1 MKRFIP
7 LFFALLACA
16 GIAHADDQ
24 DNLLPVDQAFRVEAA
39 ATDRETVQFKFS
51 IADDYYLYRGRIST
65 KTADAATV
73 LGALDLPDG
82 KKKHDEFLGDVEIYH
97 HGFTATQ
104 HLTAAPDATNAVIE
118 LRYQGCHEVD
128 PKICFPP
135 QKKILTIALPAAPAA
150 STPASLTAALGAAT
164 GDASASSLIGG
175 NQPLP
180 AEQAF
185 RFEAIATGP
194 DQVLARFTM
203 PKGYYLYRDKTSF
216 HTAADSGTSPQTPK
230 FPPGQQH
237 TDANFGATT
246 VYFDQVDIP
255 VPLARTDTSAHTFA
269 LTANFQGCKENS
281 VCYPMLERTVSVALP
296 AGAGVVATIDEGRQA
311 RPDKPAPVG
320 ALSLL
325 AALFAA
331 LLGGLVLNLMPCV
344 LPVLSLK
351 AISILESGE
360 SPATARRHVLFYTAG
375 VLISFAVVGLAVIA
389 LRKAGLIYG
398 WGFQLQQP
406 LFVAVLIYVIVA
418 IGLSLSG
425 VVQFGAGLGNT
436 GQSLSARSGASG
448 DFFTGVLAVVVASPC
463 TAPFMGTALA
473 FAFASSAL
481 AAFCIFIAL
490 GLGLALPFLLIGFV
504 PGFARWLPKP
514 GAWMETLKQ
523 VLAFPMYL
531 TAVWLVWV
539 LGSQRGV
546 DAIGLVLAGAV
557 VLSLGLWWFERSRYK
572 SPGWRALALA
582 ALLLSLPP
590 LYWLAY
596 LPAKQTT
603 SVPANGQVAFN
614 PARLEELRAAGQT
627 VFVDIGA
634 DWCTTCKV
642 NEHAVLDTAAFRAL
656 LDETHAT
663 LMTGDWTNPDRDIEA
678 FLARFHAV
686 GVPLYVVF
694 RNGDDGHVLPTVLTQ
709 SVVRSALVPAQDS
722 P

>member
-1 MKRFIP
+1 MKRFAT
-7 LFFALLACA
+7 LFFALL
-16 GIAHADDQ
+16 GIASVAHADDQ
-24 DNLLPVDQAFRVEAA
+24 DNLLPVDQAFRVEATA
-39 ATDRETVQFKFS
+39 PDRQTVQFKFA

-65 KTADAATV
+65 KAADAATT

-82 KKKHDEFLGDVEIYH
+82 KKKHDEFLGDVEVYH

-150 STPASLTAALGAAT
+150 TAPASLTAALGTAT
-164 GDASASSLIGG
+164 GNASASSLIGG

-203 PKGYYLYRDKTSF
+203 PTGYYLYRDKTSF
-216 HTAADSGTSPQTPK
+216 HTAADSGDSLGTPA
-230 FPPGQQH
+230 FPAGTQH
-237 TDANFGATT
+237 SDANFGATT

-255 VPLARTDTSAHTFA
+255 VPLSRTNNAAHTLA

-281 VCYPMLERTVSVALP
+281 VCYPMLERTLTVSLP
-296 AGAGVVATIDEGRQA
+296 AGSGAAVSVTPATATG
-311 RPDKPAPVG
+311 
-320 ALSLL
+320 SLL

-360 SPATARRHVLFYTAG
+360 SPVAARRHVLFYTAG

-473 FAFASSAL
+473 FAFANSAL
-481 AAFCIFIAL
+481 AAFCVFIAL

-557 VLSLGLWWFERSRYK
+557 LLSLGLWWFERSRYK
-572 SPGWRALALA
+572 TPGWRALALV

-596 LPAKQTT
+596 LPAKRVAAAQ
-603 SVPANGQVAFN
+603 VNGQVAFN
-614 PARLEELRAAGQT
+614 PAKLEELRKAGQT

>member
-1 MKRFIP
+1 MKRFAT
-7 LFFALLACA
+7 LFFALL
-16 GIAHADDQ
+16 GIASVAHADDQ
-24 DNLLPVDQAFRVEAA
+24 DNLLPVDQAFRVEATA
-39 ATDRETVQFKFS
+39 PDRQTVQFKFA

-65 KTADAATV
+65 KAADAATT

-82 KKKHDEFLGDVEIYH
+82 KKKHDEFLGDVEVYH

-150 STPASLTAALGAAT
+150 TAPASLTAALGTAT
-164 GDASASSLIGG
+164 GNASASSLIGG

-216 HTAADSGTSPQTPK
+216 HTAADSGDSLGTPA
-230 FPPGQQH
+230 FPAGTQH
-237 TDANFGATT
+237 SDANFGATT

-255 VPLARTDTSAHTFA
+255 VPLSRTNNAAHTLA

-281 VCYPMLERTVSVALP
+281 VCYPMLERTLTVSLPTGSGAAVSVTP
-296 AGAGVVATIDEGRQA
+296 ITATG
-311 RPDKPAPVG
+311 
-320 ALSLL
+320 SLL

-360 SPATARRHVLFYTAG
+360 SPVAARRHVLFYTAG

-473 FAFASSAL
+473 FAFANSAL
-481 AAFCIFIAL
+481 AAFCVFIAL

-557 VLSLGLWWFERSRYK
+557 LLSLGLWWFERSRYK
-572 SPGWRALALA
+572 TPGWRALSLV

-596 LPAKQTT
+596 LPAKQ
-603 SVPANGQVAFN
+603 VAAAQVNGQVAFN
-614 PARLEELRAAGQT
+614 PAKLEELRKAGQT

-694 RNGDDGHVLPTVLTQ
+694 RNGDDGRVLPTVLTQ
-709 SVVRSALVPAQDS
+709 SVVRAALVPAQAS

>member
-1 MKRFIP
+1 MKRFAT
-7 LFFALLACA
+7 LFFALL
-16 GIAHADDQ
+16 GIASVAHADDQ
-24 DNLLPVDQAFRVEAA
+24 DNLLPVDQAFRVEATA
-39 ATDRETVQFKFS
+39 PDRQTVQFKFA

-65 KTADAATV
+65 KAADAATT

-82 KKKHDEFLGDVEIYH
+82 KKKHDEFLGDVEVYH

-150 STPASLTAALGAAT
+150 TAPASLTAALGTAT
-164 GDASASSLIGG
+164 GNASASSLIGG

-216 HTAADSGTSPQTPK
+216 HTAADSGDSLGTPA
-230 FPPGQQH
+230 FPAGTQH
-237 TDANFGATT
+237 SDANFGATT

-255 VPLARTDTSAHTFA
+255 VPLSRMNNAAHTLA

-281 VCYPMLERTVSVALP
+281 VCYPMLERTLTVSLPTGSGAAVSVTP
-296 AGAGVVATIDEGRQA
+296 ITATG
-311 RPDKPAPVG
+311 
-320 ALSLL
+320 SLL

-360 SPATARRHVLFYTAG
+360 SPVAARRHVLFYTAG

-473 FAFASSAL
+473 FAFANSAL
-481 AAFCIFIAL
+481 AAFCVFIAL

-557 VLSLGLWWFERSRYK
+557 LLSLGLWWFERSRYK
-572 SPGWRALALA
+572 TPGWRALSLV

-596 LPAKQTT
+596 LPAKQ
-603 SVPANGQVAFN
+603 VAAAQVNGQVAFN
-614 PARLEELRAAGQT
+614 PAKLEELRKAGQT

-694 RNGDDGHVLPTVLTQ
+694 RNGDDGRVLPTVLTQ
-709 SVVRSALVPAQDS
+709 SVVRAALVPAQAS

>member
-1 MKRFIP
+1 MKRFAT
-7 LFFALLACA
+7 LFFALL
-16 GIAHADDQ
+16 GIASVAHADDQ
-24 DNLLPVDQAFRVEAA
+24 DNLLPVDQAFRVEATA
-39 ATDRETVQFKFS
+39 PDRQTVQFKFA

-65 KTADAATV
+65 KAADAATT

-82 KKKHDEFLGDVEIYH
+82 KKKHDEFLGDVEVYH

-150 STPASLTAALGAAT
+150 TAPASLTAALGTAT
-164 GDASASSLIGG
+164 GNASASSLIGG

-216 HTAADSGTSPQTPK
+216 HTAADSGDSLGTPA
-230 FPPGQQH
+230 FPAGTQH
-237 TDANFGATT
+237 SDANFGATT

-255 VPLARTDTSAHTFA
+255 VPLSRTNNAAHTLA

-281 VCYPMLERTVSVALP
+281 VCYPMLERTLTVSLP
-296 AGAGVVATIDEGRQA
+296 AGSGAAVSVTPATATG
-311 RPDKPAPVG
+311 
-320 ALSLL
+320 SLL

-360 SPATARRHVLFYTAG
+360 SPVAARRHVLFYTAG

-425 VVQFGAGLGNT
+425 VVQFGAGLG
-436 GQSLSARSGASG
+436 
-448 DFFTGVLAVVVASPC
+448 
-463 TAPFMGTALA
+463 
-473 FAFASSAL
+473 
-481 AAFCIFIAL
+481 
-490 GLGLALPFLLIGFV
+490 
-504 PGFARWLPKP
+504 
-514 GAWMETLKQ
+514 
-523 VLAFPMYL
+523 
-531 TAVWLVWV
+531 
-539 LGSQRGV
+539 
-546 DAIGLVLAGAV
+546 
-557 VLSLGLWWFERSRYK
+557 
-572 SPGWRALALA
+572 
-582 ALLLSLPP
+582 
-590 LYWLAY
+590 
-596 LPAKQTT
+596 
-603 SVPANGQVAFN
+603 
-614 PARLEELRAAGQT
+614 
-627 VFVDIGA
+627 
-634 DWCTTCKV
+634 
-642 NEHAVLDTAAFRAL
+642 
-656 LDETHAT
+656 
-663 LMTGDWTNPDRDIEA
+663 
-678 FLARFHAV
+678 
-686 GVPLYVVF
+686 
-694 RNGDDGHVLPTVLTQ
+694 
-709 SVVRSALVPAQDS
+709 
-722 P
+722 

>member
-1 MKRFIP
+1 MKRFAT
-7 LFFALLACA
+7 LFFALL
-16 GIAHADDQ
+16 GIASVAHADDQ
-24 DNLLPVDQAFRVEAA
+24 DNLLPVDQAFRVEATA
-39 ATDRETVQFKFS
+39 PDRQTVQFKFA

-65 KTADAATV
+65 KAADAATT

-82 KKKHDEFLGDVEIYH
+82 KKKHDEFLGDVEVYH

-150 STPASLTAALGAAT
+150 TAPASLTAALGTAT
-164 GDASASSLIGG
+164 GNASASSLIGG

-216 HTAADSGTSPQTPK
+216 HTAADSGDSLGTPA
-230 FPPGQQH
+230 FPAGTQH
-237 TDANFGATT
+237 SDANFGATT

-255 VPLARTDTSAHTFA
+255 VPLSRTNNAAHTLA

-281 VCYPMLERTVSVALP
+281 VCYPMLERTLTVSLP
-296 AGAGVVATIDEGRQA
+296 AGSGAAVSVTPATATG
-311 RPDKPAPVG
+311 
-320 ALSLL
+320 SLL

-360 SPATARRHVLFYTAG
+360 SPVAARRHVLFYTAG

-473 FAFASSAL
+473 FAFANSAL
-481 AAFCIFIAL
+481 AAFCVFIAL

-557 VLSLGLWWFERSRYK
+557 LLSLGLWWFERSRYK
-572 SPGWRALALA
+572 TPGWRALSLV

-596 LPAKQTT
+596 LPAKQ
-603 SVPANGQVAFN
+603 VAAAQVNGQVAFN
-614 PARLEELRAAGQT
+614 PAKLEELRKAGQT

-694 RNGDDGHVLPTVLTQ
+694 RNGDDGRVLPTVLTQ
-709 SVVRSALVPAQDS
+709 SVVRAALVPAQAS